1 MWDDLACGAVVY
13 QLHFKRRVGDR
24 VTPFFTKVSDSMP
37 NALAFCCIGVVLLRP
52 PPPPPLS
59 KFQYPFG
66 IVKPNGASGI
76 VRNLELEWYD
86 GIVLYCILVSKS

>member
-37 NALAFCCIGVVLLRP
+37 NALAFCCIGVDYHINFDFYVQLQAHRWEK
-52 PPPPPLS
+52 S
-59 KFQYPFG
+59 KVAIFVF
-66 IVKPNGASGI
+66 SGI
-76 VRNLELEWYD
+76 WQ
-86 GIVLYCILVSKS
+86 